1 MASLF
6 ARKHK
11 YKIDSTQE
19 LYAYGLTNVISSF
32 FVCFPSGASMSRSSV
47 LEAAGGQTMIIQF
60 WNALIILFVIL
71 FAGPLFENLPQACLA
86 AIIVVAFKSILMQFM
101 DIFSLWRINKF
112 ESVTWVIT
120 FCSVVFLDIDYG
132 LVIGV
137 VVSNF
142 AIIVK
147 DQFFQIRLLG
157 AYSDSPDFVDKDFV
171 VDVKKDHALVEMNVK
186 IFKIQRSIYFANTE
200 YLQKNLFTLYGSS
213 PTDRGQASKEFEL
226 KVVADPGENLG
237 EPSDVSFTTVVGKPS
252 PDLILDMS
260 AVNYVDTNGVKCI
273 VQIVEDFKKMNV
285 SVYLC
290 ESQGRFML

>member
-1 MASLF
+1 M
-6 ARKHK
+6 
-11 YKIDSTQE
+11 
-19 LYAYGLTNVISSF
+19 
-32 FVCFPSGASMSRSSV
+32 
-47 LEAAGGQTMIIQF
+47 
-60 WNALIILFVIL
+60 
-71 FAGPLFENLPQACLA
+71 GPLFRQLPKACLA
-86 AIIVVAFKSILMQFM
+86 AIIVVAFKNLLFQIK
-101 DIFSLWRINKF
+101 DVVTLWRINKF
-112 ESVTWVIT
+112 ESITWAIT
-120 FCSVVFLDIDYG
+120 FSSVVFLNVDYG
-132 LVIGV
+132 LVIGL

-142 AIIVK
+142 MIIVK

-200 YLQKNLFTLYGSS
+200 YLQKNLFKLYGSS
-213 PTDRGQASKEFEL
+213 PIDRGQASKEFEM
-226 KVVADPGENLG
+226 KVVADPGESLG
-237 EPSDVSFTTVVGKPS
+237 EHSDVSFTTVVAKPS